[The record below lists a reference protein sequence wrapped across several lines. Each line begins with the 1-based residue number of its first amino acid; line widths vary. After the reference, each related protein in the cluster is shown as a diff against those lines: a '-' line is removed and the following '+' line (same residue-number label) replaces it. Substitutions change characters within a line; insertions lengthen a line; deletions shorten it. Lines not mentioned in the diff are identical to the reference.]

1 MWARQKNAETSK
13 PGGICSEM
21 LRYGGIEMSVKIK
34 VSYECDSELDE
45 VVKLLSPI
53 LKTIKKQ
60 PANGKFKR
68 AYITVYN
75 KKNKCYN

>member
-1 MWARQKNAETSK
+1 
-13 PGGICSEM
+13 
-21 LRYGGIEMSVKIK
+21 MSVQIK

-45 VVKLLSPI
+45 VIKLLSPI

-68 AYITVYN
+68 AYLAVDH